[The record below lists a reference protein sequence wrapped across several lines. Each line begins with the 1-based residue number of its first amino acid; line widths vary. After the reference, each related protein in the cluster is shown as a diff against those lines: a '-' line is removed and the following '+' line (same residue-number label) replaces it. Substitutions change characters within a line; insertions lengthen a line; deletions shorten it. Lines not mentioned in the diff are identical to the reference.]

1 MSRRNGRHIMPP
13 MESPL
18 SGVQP
23 LEPGD
28 PAQIGAYRLL
38 GRLGAGGMGQVFL
51 GVSRG
56 GRKVAVKVLRADLVT
71 DAEFQARFAR
81 EVAAARTVNGF
92 YTAPVVDA
100 APDANPPWMVTAYV
114 QGPSLAAA
122 VAERGPLSET
132 EVRDLAAALAEGL
145 ASIHAGG
152 LVHRDLKPANII
164 LAADGPRIIDFGIA
178 RAVGAST
185 MTAQGTIIGTFT
197 YMSPEQVMGLAA
209 GPQSDVFSL
218 GSVLVFAA
226 TGHGPFEADSLP
238 AITHRILSQPP
249 DLTGLPEALHDLVAG
264 CLTKDRAKRWSLD
277 ELLTRVAPADVSWGT
292 MAPDHPATAFA
303 TPAPAAQSAAAQS
316 AAAQSAAAP
325 VLAPVLTPPALSL
338 ATQGL
343 APAGRPQAVGPAS
356 LMASPSNPPPPSVLF
371 STSGWMVAE
380 IAFSPDGRLLA
391 GSSSYGDSWRV
402 FFWDTATQ
410 HFAGSAVDGKGGTP
424 PKIAFSPDGQLLIL
438 KQPDA
443 TRLLSLMTYQFVSLS
458 AGAAEYSWRKVR
470 FSPDGR
476 LLATLKELRRVSGFT
491 GTQAHLWD
499 VATLRPAGGPFKV
512 DYVAD
517 DSNFAFSPDS
527 RYLFYGHE
535 GQGYLGDVTVPQP
548 TLRKLRDLQG
558 GLGKTSFSADGHL
571 LATQGT
577 KGNAVIVLDTAA
589 QAPVMTLASDRE
601 LTRLEFSPAA
611 PLLATA
617 KVSAGNEAI
626 GVCYLTAPAGAQSW
640 PAPLAGQYTAS
651 PARLSGFQFPVG
663 DLRFSPDGLFLA
675 AASRVGSKGKQALV
689 RIWAVG
695 NTEPGGPLTLPGPVR
710 MTFSSDSRFLAA
722 SCADQAVRLVS
733 LRTASQVNVLP
744 GANAAFSPS
753 AQQLATTEPAG
764 IRLWTLPE

>member
-1 MSRRNGRHIMPP
+1 
-13 MESPL
+13 MESPM

-28 PAQIGAYRLL
+28 PAQVGAYRLL

-71 DAEFQARFAR
+71 DAEFRARFAR
-81 EVAAARTVNGF
+81 EVTVARTVNGF

-100 APDANPPWMVTAYV
+100 DPDATPPWMVTAYV

-122 VAERGPLSET
+122 VAERGPLSEL
-132 EVRDLAAALAEGL
+132 EVRNLAAALAEGL

-178 RAVGAST
+178 RSVGAST
-185 MTAQGTIIGTFT
+185 MTAKGTIIGTFT

-226 TGHGPFEADSLP
+226 TGHGPFEAESLP

-249 DLTGLPEALHDLVAG
+249 DLTGLPEALHDLVTR
-264 CLTKDRAKRWSLD
+264 CLTKDRAKRLSLD
-277 ELLTRVAPADVSWGT
+277 ELLTRVAAADAPWET
-292 MAPDHPATAFA
+292 LAPDHPATAFD
-303 TPAPAAQSAAAQS
+303 TP
-316 AAAQSAAAP
+316 
-325 VLAPVLTPPALSL
+325 SL
-338 ATQGL
+338 ATQGPV
-343 APAGRPQAVGPAS
+343 PAGRTQTIGPVGPT
-356 LMASPSNPPPPSVLF
+356 ASPSNPPPPSVLLG
-371 STSGWMVAE
+371 TPGWMVTE

-391 GSSSYGDSWRV
+391 GSSSQGDSWRV
-402 FFWDTATQ
+402 FLWDAATR
-410 HFAGSAVDGKGGTP
+410 HFAGTPVDGKGGTP

-438 KQPDA
+438 KQPAA
-443 TRLLSLMTYQFVSLS
+443 TRLLSLMTCEFVSLS
-458 AGAAEYSWRKVR
+458 AGATEDSWRKVR

-476 LLATLKELRRVSGFT
+476 LLATLKELRRISGFT
-491 GTQAHLWD
+491 GTQVHLWD
-499 VATLRPAGGPFKV
+499 SATLRPAAGPFKV

-517 DSNFAFSPDS
+517 DSTFAFSPDN

-535 GQGYLGDVTVPQP
+535 GQGYLGDVTAPQP
-548 TLRKLRDLQG
+548 TLRKLKDLQG
-558 GLGKTSFSADGHL
+558 RSGTTSFSADGHL
-571 LATQGT
+571 LATQGAN
-577 KGNAVIVLDTAA
+577 GNAVIVLDTAA
-589 QAPVMTLASDRE
+589 QTPVMTLASDRE

-617 KVSAGNEAI
+617 KVSSGNEAI
-626 GVCYLTAPAGAQSW
+626 GVCYLTAPTDAQSW
-640 PAPLAGQYTAS
+640 PTPSTGRYTAS
-651 PARLSGFQFPVG
+651 PAHLSGFQFPVA
-663 DLRFSPDGLFLA
+663 DLRFSPDGSFLA
-675 AASRVGSKGKQALV
+675 ATSRVSSKGKQVFV

-695 NTEPGGPLTLPGPVR
+695 NTEPGGPLTLPGPIR

-722 SCADQAVRLVS
+722 SCADQRVRLVS
-733 LRTASQVNVLP
+733 LRTASPVNVLP
-744 GANAAFSPS
+744 GVNAAFSPS
-753 AQQLATTEPAG
+753 AQQLGTTEPGG

>member
-1 MSRRNGRHIMPP
+1 
-13 MESPL
+13 MESPM

-38 GRLGAGGMGQVFL
+38 GRLGTGGMGQVFL

-71 DAEFQARFAR
+71 DAEFRARFAR

-100 APDANPPWMVTAYV
+100 NPDATPPWMVTAYV

-122 VAERGPLSET
+122 VAERGPLSEP

-249 DLTGLPEALHDLVAG
+249 DLTGLPEALHDLVAR

-277 ELLTRVAPADVSWGT
+277 ELLTRVAAADVSWGS
-292 MAPDHPATAFA
+292 MAPDHPATAFD
-303 TPAPAAQSAAAQS
+303 TSAPAAQSAAAS
-316 AAAQSAAAP
+316 VP
-325 VLAPVLTPPALSL
+325 APVLTPPALSL

-343 APAGRPQAVGPAS
+343 VPAGWTQAIGPAS
-356 LMASPSNPPPPSVLF
+356 PMASPSNSLPPSVLLG
-371 STSGWMVAE
+371 TSGWMVTE

-402 FFWDTATQ
+402 FFWDAATQ
-410 HFAGSAVDGKGGTP
+410 HFAGSPVDGKGGTP
-424 PKIAFSPDGQLLIL
+424 PKIAFSPDGQLLII

-458 AGAAEYSWRKVR
+458 AGAAEHSWRKVR

-476 LLATLKELRRVSGFT
+476 LLATLRELRRVSGFT
-491 GTQAHLWD
+491 GTQVHLWD
-499 VATLRPAGGPFKV
+499 SATLRPAGGPFKV

-517 DSNFAFSPDS
+517 DSAFAFSPDN

-548 TLRKLRDLQG
+548 TLRKLKDLRG
-558 GLGKTSFSADGHL
+558 GSGKTSFSADGHL

-589 QAPVMTLASDRE
+589 QTPVMTLASDRE

-617 KVSAGNEAI
+617 KVSGGDEAI

-640 PAPLAGQYTAS
+640 PTPLAGQYTAS

-675 AASRVGSKGKQALV
+675 AASRVSSKGKQALV

-695 NTEPGGPLTLPGPVR
+695 NTEPGGPLTLPGQVR

-744 GANAAFSPS
+744 GTNAAFSPS
-753 AQQLATTEPAG
+753 AQQLATTEPGG

>member
-13 MESPL
+13 MESPM

-38 GRLGAGGMGQVFL
+38 GRLGTGGMGQVFL

-71 DAEFQARFAR
+71 DAEFRARFAR
-81 EVAAARTVNGF
+81 EVAAARTANGF

-100 APDANPPWMVTAYV
+100 NPDATPPWMVTAYV

-122 VAERGPLSET
+122 VAERGPLSEP

-185 MTAQGTIIGTFT
+185 MTAKGTIIGTFT

-249 DLTGLPEALHDLVAG
+249 DLAGLPEALHDLVAR

-277 ELLTRVAPADVSWGT
+277 ELLTRVAAADASWGS
-292 MAPDHPATAFA
+292 MAPDHPATAFD
-303 TPAPAAQSAAAQS
+303 TSAPAAQP
-316 AAAQSAAAP
+316 AAAP
-325 VLAPVLTPPALSL
+325 VPAPVSTPPALSL

-343 APAGRPQAVGPAS
+343 VPAGRTQAIGPAS
-356 LMASPSNPPPPSVLF
+356 PMAFPGNPLPPSVLLG
-371 STSGWMVAE
+371 TSGWMVTE

-402 FFWDTATQ
+402 FFWDAATQ
-410 HFAGSAVDGKGGTP
+410 HFAGSPVDGKGGTP
-424 PKIAFSPDGQLLIL
+424 PKIAFSPDGQLLII

-443 TRLLSLMTYQFVSLS
+443 TRLLSLMTYQFVSLF
-458 AGAAEYSWRKVR
+458 AGATEHSWRKAR

-491 GTQAHLWD
+491 GTQVHLWD
-499 VATLRPAGGPFKV
+499 SATLRPAGGPFKV

-517 DSNFAFSPDS
+517 DSTFAFSPDN

-548 TLRKLRDLQG
+548 TLRKLKDLRG
-558 GLGKTSFSADGHL
+558 GSGKTSFSADGHL

-589 QAPVMTLASDRE
+589 QTPVMTLASDRE

-617 KVSAGNEAI
+617 KVSGGEEAI

-640 PAPLAGQYTAS
+640 PTPLAGQYTAS

-695 NTEPGGPLTLPGPVR
+695 NTEPGGPLTLPGQVR

-744 GANAAFSPS
+744 GTNAAFSPS
-753 AQQLATTEPAG
+753 AQQLATAEPGG

>member
-1 MSRRNGRHIMPP
+1 
-13 MESPL
+13 MESPM

-100 APDANPPWMVTAYV
+100 DPDATPPWMVTAYV

-277 ELLTRVAPADVSWGT
+277 ELLTRVVPADVSWET

-303 TPAPAAQSAAAQS
+303 TPAPD
-316 AAAQSAAAP
+316 
-325 VLAPVLTPPALSL
+325 
-338 ATQGL
+338 
-343 APAGRPQAVGPAS
+343 RK
-356 LMASPSNPPPPSVLF
+356 SV
-371 STSGWMVAE
+371 V
-380 IAFSPDGRLLA
+380 
-391 GSSSYGDSWRV
+391 
-402 FFWDTATQ
+402 
-410 HFAGSAVDGKGGTP
+410 
-424 PKIAFSPDGQLLIL
+424 
-438 KQPDA
+438 
-443 TRLLSLMTYQFVSLS
+443 
-458 AGAAEYSWRKVR
+458 
-470 FSPDGR
+470 
-476 LLATLKELRRVSGFT
+476 
-491 GTQAHLWD
+491 
-499 VATLRPAGGPFKV
+499 
-512 DYVAD
+512 
-517 DSNFAFSPDS
+517 
-527 RYLFYGHE
+527 
-535 GQGYLGDVTVPQP
+535 
-548 TLRKLRDLQG
+548 
-558 GLGKTSFSADGHL
+558 
-571 LATQGT
+571 
-577 KGNAVIVLDTAA
+577 
-589 QAPVMTLASDRE
+589 
-601 LTRLEFSPAA
+601 
-611 PLLATA
+611 
-617 KVSAGNEAI
+617 
-626 GVCYLTAPAGAQSW
+626 
-640 PAPLAGQYTAS
+640 
-651 PARLSGFQFPVG
+651 
-663 DLRFSPDGLFLA
+663 
-675 AASRVGSKGKQALV
+675 
-689 RIWAVG
+689 
-695 NTEPGGPLTLPGPVR
+695 
-710 MTFSSDSRFLAA
+710 
-722 SCADQAVRLVS
+722 
-733 LRTASQVNVLP
+733 
-744 GANAAFSPS
+744 
-753 AQQLATTEPAG
+753 
-764 IRLWTLPE
+764 